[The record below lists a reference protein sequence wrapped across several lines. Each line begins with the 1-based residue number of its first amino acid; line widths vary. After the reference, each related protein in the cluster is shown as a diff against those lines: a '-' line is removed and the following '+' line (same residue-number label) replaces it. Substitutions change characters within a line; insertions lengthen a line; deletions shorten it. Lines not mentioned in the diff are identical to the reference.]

1 MQRHPARRS
10 HLLTTMGLSLV
21 AVGAMCVFVAA
32 TAGLRIQTGSLD
44 IQIGPD
50 NGSQI
55 VIGTG
60 SSEALQAE
68 TSSEVSASDET
79 ATPLDLV
86 DQATDL
92 VDQATCPTESVCV
105 SSVVKDTGIG
115 EIVEE
120 ATDGIAGSALGEPL
134 GETVED
140 TVDEVTEADTLG
152 DAIDEVVEGVDE
164 VTEDLVDEVEDIVE
178 DLGDE
183 VEDAVGGVLGGL
195 GLGD

>member
-21 AVGAMCVFVAA
+21 SVGAMCVFVAT

-50 NGSQI
+50 SGSQI

-60 SSEALQAE
+60 PSEGLQP
-68 TSSEVSASDET
+68 DT
-79 ATPLDLV
+79 ATELSAEADTTTTIDLV

-105 SSVVKDTGIG
+105 SGVVKDIGIG
-115 EIVEE
+115 EVVEE
-120 ATDGIAGSALGEPL
+120 ATDGIVGSALGEPL
-134 GETVED
+134 GETIED

-164 VTEDLVDEVEDIVE
+164 VTEDLIDEVEDIVE
-178 DLGDE
+178 DLGDT
-183 VEDAVGGVLGGL
+183 VDDTVDGVLGGL